1 MVSVQQSEA
10 RHGVHDLGA
19 LQGAVL
25 RKQARG
31 GVWGQRQDLVRTI
44 GRVGLGKSIS
54 GSANRRRLAGRTT
67 TGVPRGS
74 DAKMRHCLNRKLHRA
89 GLAST
94 EVRGRALFW
103 SRRVITLTT
112 TTPMLVYYRPV
123 SDLGHLQICKATH
136 GGETGRRGGCS
147 KNLRALRST
156 DPPSRGPLERPA
168 AEASGEGR
176 VIYGG

>member
-1 MVSVQQSEA
+1 M
-10 RHGVHDLGA
+10 
-19 LQGAVL
+19 
-25 RKQARG
+25 
-31 GVWGQRQDLVRTI
+31 
-44 GRVGLGKSIS
+44 
-54 GSANRRRLAGRTT
+54 AGRTT

-74 DAKMRHCLNRKLHRA
+74 DAKMRHCLSRKLHRA

-156 DPPSRGPLERPA
+156 DPPSRGGPWSDRQRRRP
-168 AEASGEGR
+168 GEGR
-176 VIYGG
+176 VIYGGVGQGVGRQTAAP